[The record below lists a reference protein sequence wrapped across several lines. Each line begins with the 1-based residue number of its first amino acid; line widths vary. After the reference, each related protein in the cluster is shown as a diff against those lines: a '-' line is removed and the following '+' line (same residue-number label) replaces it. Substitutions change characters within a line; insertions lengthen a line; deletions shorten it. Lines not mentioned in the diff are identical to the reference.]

1 MKKNH
6 VILTLLS
13 ALTFLTSCEKSLEV
27 AGAAE
32 GNSLLTIYTRSD
44 DAASEVS
51 YPVMVYAMNA
61 DGQCVRRQQLVSAD
75 DRLALQLEAMTYQI
89 YAIGGATD
97 GDYAMPGVAEATAT
111 SVVAL
116 NADANHGDLMA
127 GKNTVT
133 LEDNESTTLAL
144 SLSRKVM
151 HIERLVIKNVPATV
165 DLVTVSFEPLYQSLL
180 LNGEYS
186 TATTQQRVSLTEQ
199 SDGTTWQTV
208 ADDIYMLPAADV
220 ATITIHFHTG
230 DIVTSFA
237 YTCPQPLQANKHI
250 RISGTFTGDN
260 ELTLTGTI
268 SGDRW
273 NGTTTINF
281 TFNSDGSQT
290 VDSSDE
296 PAGGSDDE
304 PSNPTGGQ
312 TEEGVE
318 EGSAPEENT
327 IYKECFV
334 MSVGD
339 DETGEYVIVTLLHK
353 TEEAITGE
361 GKTQEEVLEEISDA
375 LPSFDIN
382 GITGWKLPTYE
393 EAKAFKANVA
403 NYVFKEELGQ
413 NGFTQISSDFYFYIH
428 GTALKAFSG
437 TATSISEITDY
448 TYGQALRPVTT
459 VKFKK

>member
-1 MKKNH
+1 M
-6 VILTLLS
+6 
-13 ALTFLTSCEKSLEV
+13 
-27 AGAAE
+27 
-32 GNSLLTIYTRSD
+32 TIYTRSD

-186 TATTQQRVSLTEQ
+186 TATTKQRVSLTEQ

-220 ATITIHFHTG
+220 ATITVHFHTG

-318 EGSAPEENT
+318 EGSAPEVDT
-327 IYKECFV
+327 AYKQCYVLSAE
-334 MSVGD
+334 D
-339 DETGEYVIVTLLHK
+339 DETGEYTVVTLLNKHE
-353 TEEAITGE
+353 TQIE
-361 GKTQEEVLEEISDA
+361 GKQYETIEELEEQ
-375 LPSFDIN
+375 IN
-382 GITGWKLPTYE
+382 SAIDSYNIGEIIGWRIPTEDEIKMIPVGEVSEYYRSNSGDE
-393 EAKAFKANVA
+393 MSGSYYYFKGDNGLKCYYHS
-403 NYVFKEELGQ
+403 NNLIGNWNLG
-413 NGFTQISSDFYFYIH
+413 
-428 GTALKAFSG
+428 
-437 TATSISEITDY
+437 E
-448 TYGQALRPVTT
+448 ALRPVTT

>member
-1 MKKNH
+1 
-6 VILTLLS
+6 
-13 ALTFLTSCEKSLEV
+13 
-27 AGAAE
+27 
-32 GNSLLTIYTRSD
+32 LTIYTRSD

-186 TATTQQRVSLTEQ
+186 TATTKQRVSLTEQ

-220 ATITIHFHTG
+220 ATITVHFHTG

-296 PAGGSDDE
+296 PAAGSDDE

-318 EGSAPEENT
+318 EGSAPEVGT
-327 IYKECFV
+327 AYKQCYVLSAE
-334 MSVGD
+334 D
-339 DETGEYVIVTLLHK
+339 DETGEYTVVTLLNKHE
-353 TEEAITGE
+353 TQIEGEQYETIEE
-361 GKTQEEVLEEISDA
+361 LEEQ
-375 LPSFDIN
+375 IN
-382 GITGWKLPTYE
+382 SAIDSYNIGEIIGWRIPTEDEIKMIPVGKVSEYYRFNSGDE
-393 EAKAFKANVA
+393 MSGSYYYFKGDNGLKCYYHS
-403 NYVFKEELGQ
+403 NNLIGNWNLG
-413 NGFTQISSDFYFYIH
+413 
-428 GTALKAFSG
+428 
-437 TATSISEITDY
+437 E
-448 TYGQALRPVTT
+448 ALRPVTT

>member
-1 MKKNH
+1 M
-6 VILTLLS
+6 
-13 ALTFLTSCEKSLEV
+13 
-27 AGAAE
+27 
-32 GNSLLTIYTRSD
+32 TIYTRSD

-186 TATTQQRVSLTEQ
+186 TATTKQRVSLTEQ

-220 ATITIHFHTG
+220 ATITVHFHTG

-296 PAGGSDDE
+296 PAAGSDDE

-318 EGSAPEENT
+318 EGSAPEVGT
-327 IYKECFV
+327 AYKQCYVLSAE
-334 MSVGD
+334 D
-339 DETGEYVIVTLLHK
+339 DETGEYTVVTLLNKHE
-353 TEEAITGE
+353 TQIEGEQYETIEE
-361 GKTQEEVLEEISDA
+361 LEEQ
-375 LPSFDIN
+375 IN
-382 GITGWKLPTYE
+382 SAIDSYNIGEIIGWRIPTEDEIKMIPVGKVSEYYRFNSGDE
-393 EAKAFKANVA
+393 MSGSYYYFKGDNGLKCYYHS
-403 NYVFKEELGQ
+403 NNLIGNWNLG
-413 NGFTQISSDFYFYIH
+413 
-428 GTALKAFSG
+428 
-437 TATSISEITDY
+437 E
-448 TYGQALRPVTT
+448 ALRPVTT